1 MGIAKYMNPQ
11 LNEKAEFNNKTK
23 TFIGT
28 PHYMAPEIILGKGY
42 SYQADFWSLGIMI
55 YE

>member
-1 MGIAKYMNPQ
+1 MGIAKSMQTGQKGDSPNRTY
-11 LNEKAEFNNKTK
+11 

-28 PHYMAPEIILGKGY
+28 PHYMAPEIIMNKGY
-42 SYQADFWSLGIMI
+42 SFSADIWSLGICL